1 MCLCALALFLRDK
14 GQSCRHTTALHCHA
28 AAQYAFDASK
38 AAAVAQPS
46 PIKHRPQMKA
56 ISSRTLAISCLQ
68 ACAIGFGAGYI
79 ARGWP
84 ASTVPKGAFFL
95 LVQMEFKSVADREKA
110 EAIFAP
116 EARWCRDHEPGTLSY
131 EWARSDSN
139 DRAIIVVERYAD
151 KETAYASVHKSSEAF
166 KKFRPQLAALEPVIN
181 GHSYVASDIGY
192 TSRFE

>member
-1 MCLCALALFLRDK
+1 
-14 GQSCRHTTALHCHA
+14 
-28 AAQYAFDASK
+28 
-38 AAAVAQPS
+38 
-46 PIKHRPQMKA
+46 MKA

-68 ACAIGFGAGYI
+68 ACAVGVGIGYM

-84 ASTVPKGAFFL
+84 ASTGVPKGAFFL
-95 LVQMEFKSVADREKA
+95 LVEMEFKSVADREKA

-192 TSRFE
+192 TSRLE

>member
-1 MCLCALALFLRDK
+1 
-14 GQSCRHTTALHCHA
+14 
-28 AAQYAFDASK
+28 
-38 AAAVAQPS
+38 
-46 PIKHRPQMKA
+46 MKA
-56 ISSRTLAISCLQ
+56 ISNRTLAISCLQ
-68 ACAIGFGAGYI
+68 ACAIGVGLGYI
-79 ARGWP
+79 ARGRP
-84 ASTVPKGAFFL
+84 ASTGVPKGAFFL
-95 LVQMEFKSVADREKA
+95 LVEMEFKSVADREKA

-192 TSRFE
+192 TSRLE

>member
-1 MCLCALALFLRDK
+1 
-14 GQSCRHTTALHCHA
+14 
-28 AAQYAFDASK
+28 
-38 AAAVAQPS
+38 
-46 PIKHRPQMKA
+46 MKA
-56 ISSRTLAISCLQ
+56 ISNRTLAISCLQ

-84 ASTVPKGAFFL
+84 ASTGVPKGAFFL
-95 LVQMEFKSVADREKA
+95 LVEMEFKSVADREKA